1 LVKLA
6 LLSLPSDGKSR
17 AVWLAWWLCRVFQPH
32 AFPPPPSTSG
42 LADASRMHAPH
53 GFNNVDWLV
62 LPRHDTI
69 LEIQCILEAQLASLH
84 HVYALSF

>member
-1 LVKLA
+1 
-6 LLSLPSDGKSR
+6 
-17 AVWLAWWLCRVFQPH
+17 
-32 AFPPPPSTSG
+32 
-42 LADASRMHAPH
+42 MHAPH